1 MSAAVVGAPDPVIAA
16 AHALRDAARGH
27 LGGVAVR
34 VRGDA
39 AEIRTRLDG
48 VVRDH
53 SVRREVLAVD
63 DTPAALCALVAIL
76 SQIGAPVRA
85 VTHDRTAVAAL
96 RAHGAADVLVAYD
109 WSEVPGY
116 WRRYRPAVVVIDEH
130 LGDHSGAALV
140 ARLPRE
146 ARAVLLT
153 SHHGARD
160 SLADAGRVVQAGA
173 LLRTDGD
180 GWMDR
185 LRDEVLRALR
195 DACG

>member
-27 LGGVAVR
+27 LGGVSAR
-34 VRGDA
+34 VRSDA
-39 AEIRTRLDG
+39 AEIRTRLDR
-48 VVRDH
+48 VADEH
-53 SVRREVLAVD
+53 AVRREVLVVD

-76 SQIGAPVRA
+76 AAVGAPVRA

-96 RAHGAADVLVAYD
+96 RAHGAAEVLVAYD

-116 WRRYRPAVVVIDEH
+116 WRRHRPAVVVIDEH
-130 LGDHSGAALV
+130 LGDASGAALV

-146 ARAVLLT
+146 ARAVVVT

-160 SLADAGRVVQAGA
+160 SLADAARTLRACAVI
-173 LLRTDGD
+173 RTDAGE
-180 GWMDR
+180 WADR
-185 LRDEVLRALR
+185 LRDEVSAALR